1 MFCLPW
7 DNWDN
12 LAVKAAAGPGKMET
26 YSFLNWTPKRG
37 SVILYD
43 CLLPVPDWG
52 GGEKE
57 RERLSLVGDAGEKRE
72 MIERDREG
80 RERER
85 ERDEERG
92 EGEGRD

>member
-1 MFCLPW
+1 MKWGGGGGRRGKGLMFCLPW

-43 CLLPVPDWG
+43 CLLPVPDWWG
-52 GGEKE
+52 GGRK
-57 RERLSLVGDAGEKRE
+57 
-72 MIERDREG
+72 
-80 RERER
+80 RERETQF
-85 ERDEERG
+85 G
-92 EGEGRD
+92 GGLSLIHI